1 MLQAARAAPWPAC
14 IAWYHCVPVQV
25 SQAGHVS
32 LLLPGSCVR
41 HTMPPAC
48 AGPLGAIFSVSTCP
62 LGVGLLLVLLGVS
75 PGFVP
80 AALSV
85 LSITNGGY
93 LTDRL
98 PGLCTCHLPAVSL
111 PARCALPLVALCVAL
126 CAIPAMPGS
135 LLPPSGTG
143 AVWCAWCCCL
153 LGFCRIGE
161 FFSHTREQ
169 RGLRENPLKFLRV
182 GDMLA
187 YGLRLCV
194 CVRLP
199 ALPPAP
205 PCGRSFPPGYAP
217 SVGGFFRA
225 SARFCLSCLAIAWAT
240 LPAISCVTLPPA
252 RDCLPLCVSYP
263 GCLWSARLLW
273 CFLYPL
279 SISYT

>member
-1 MLQAARAAPWPAC
+1 MVSLRPCPGIPGRSRLPAFSWVLCVSHNAACLCWPARCNLLCVYLSARCGAAAGASRC
-14 IAWYHCVPVQV
+14 IPW
-25 SQAGHVS
+25 
-32 LLLPGSCVR
+32 
-41 HTMPPAC
+41 AC
-48 AGPLGAIFSVSTCP
+48 ACCSERSAHHERGLSHRSAPRSV
-62 LGVGLLLVLLGVS
+62 
-75 PGFVP
+75 
-80 AALSV
+80 
-85 LSITNGGY
+85 Y
-93 LTDRL
+93 L
-98 PGLCTCHLPAVSL
+98 HLPAVSL

-126 CAIPAMPGS
+126 CAFLLCRG

-169 RGLRENPLKFLRV
+169 RGLREKPRKFLRA

-240 LPAISCVTLPPA
+240 LPAISCATLPPA